1 MTLGLLLL
9 IIVGV
14 TGAIALGA
22 VAVPVRPA
30 AAARAI

>member
-1 MTLGLLLL
+1 MSLGLLLISL
-9 IIVGV
+9 VGV

-30 AAARAI
+30 AAGRDI